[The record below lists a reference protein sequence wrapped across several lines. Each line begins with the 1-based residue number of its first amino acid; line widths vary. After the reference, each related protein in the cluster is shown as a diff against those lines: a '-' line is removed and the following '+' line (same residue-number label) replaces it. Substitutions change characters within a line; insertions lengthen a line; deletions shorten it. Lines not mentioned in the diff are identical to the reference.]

1 MSKSVHLSLRA
12 GERVFSNGAVF
23 KADRRV
29 SIEVMNDATY
39 LLESQV
45 LQPKDTTT
53 PLRQL
58 YFVVQTMIM
67 DPRNVE
73 AARQMFE
80 ISHTSLML
88 AFANKQILAALIAVR
103 GLIDKGGIFE
113 ALIILRGLF
122 AIEDQIL
129 GNAQDAPVRLLE
141 AV

>member
-12 GERVFSNGAVF
+12 GERVFINGAVL

-29 SIEVMNDATY
+29 SIEVMNDAAY

-67 DPRNVE
+67 DPQSTE

-80 ISHTSLML
+80 ITYTSLML

-103 GLIDKGGIFE
+103 GLIEKGNAFD
-113 ALIILRGLF
+113 ALTTLRGLF
-122 AIEDQIL
+122 ALEDQIL
-129 GNAQDAPVRLLE
+129 GKAQDAPVRLLE

>member
-1 MSKSVHLSLRA
+1 MSKSVHLSLQA
-12 GERVFSNGAVF
+12 GERVFINGAVIR
-23 KADRRV
+23 ADRRV
-29 SIEVMNDATY
+29 SIEILNDATY

-73 AARQMFE
+73 AARQLFE
-80 ISHTSLML
+80 ISFTSLML
-88 AFANKQILAALIAVR
+88 AFANKQVLATLVAVR
-103 GLIDKGGIFE
+103 GLVDKGSIFE
-113 ALIILRGLF
+113 ALATLRGLF
-122 AIEDQIL
+122 SIEDQIL
-129 GNAQDAPVRLLE
+129 GKGRDAPVRLLE

>member
-1 MSKSVHLSLRA
+1 MSKSIHLSLRA
-12 GERVFSNGAVF
+12 DERLFINGAVI

-29 SIEVMNDATY
+29 SIEIMNDATY

-58 YFVVQTMIM
+58 YFVVQTMLM
-67 DPRNVE
+67 DPRHVE

-80 ISHTSLML
+80 ISYTSLML
-88 AFANKQILAALIAVR
+88 AFSNKQILAALLSVR
-103 GLIDKGGIFE
+103 GLVEKGSVLE
-113 ALIILRGLF
+113 ALTTLRGLF
-122 AIEDQIL
+122 ALEDQIL
-129 GNAQDAPVRLLE
+129 GNTSDAPVRLLE

>member
-1 MSKSVHLSLRA
+1 MSKSTHLSLRA
-12 GERVFSNGAVF
+12 GERVFVNGAVI

-29 SIEVMNDATY
+29 SIELMNDATY

-58 YFVVQTMIM
+58 YFIVQTMLM
-67 DPRNVE
+67 DPKHVE

-80 ISHTSLML
+80 ITYTSLML
-88 AFANKQILAALIAVR
+88 AFANKQILAALVGVR
-103 GLIDKGGIFE
+103 GLLEKGDAFE
-113 ALIILRGLF
+113 ALNTLRGLF
-122 AIEDQIL
+122 AMEDQIL
-129 GNAQDAPVRLLE
+129 GNTPAAPVRLLE

>member
-1 MSKSVHLSLRA
+1 MSKGIHLSLGA
-12 GERVFSNGAVF
+12 GERVFINGAVM

-29 SIEVMNDATY
+29 SIELLNDTTY

-58 YFVVQTMIM
+58 YFVVQTMLM
-67 DPRNVE
+67 DPRHVE

-88 AFANKQILAALIAVR
+88 AFANKQILAALIAIR
-103 GLIDKGGIFE
+103 GLVENGSVVE
-113 ALIILRGLF
+113 ALTTLRGLF
-122 AIEDQIL
+122 ALEDQIL
-129 GNAQDAPVRLLE
+129 GKAQDEPVRLLE

>member
-12 GERVFSNGAVF
+12 GERVFVNGAVL

-29 SIEVMNDATY
+29 SIELLNDATY

-45 LQPKDTTT
+45 LQHKDTTT

-58 YFVVQTMIM
+58 YFVVQTMVM
-67 DPRNVE
+67 DPRHAE

-80 ISHTSLML
+80 ISYTSLML
-88 AFANKQILAALIAVR
+88 AFANKQVLAALLAVR
-103 GLIDKGGIFE
+103 GLVDKGSVIE
-113 ALIILRGLF
+113 ALTTLRGLF
-122 AIEDQIL
+122 AMEDQIL
-129 GNAQDAPVRLLE
+129 GSAPDAPVRLLE